1 MAFTWGI
8 IALGVAAFLLQ
19 LIIGPRHRRRE
30 YLVLAFTDRFELPV
44 TGPVVEAIDRRIRNR
59 SIGQALGGLA
69 AVSGFA
75 VVVLV
80 APGLVPVGI
89 AGFAT
94 TGILVAGMAAGG
106 AVLAARQFPAPA
118 GPDAT
123 RVARLDAP
131 TLGDYV
137 HPAWVWAAGI
147 GAVAAVALSAG
158 LLSGAVPGDAGAAGM
173 PLAGVATLAASAVA
187 GVACAAII
195 TRRVLAIPQPASDEV
210 ELEWDDALRAHAL
223 RDIWIAS
230 IGLGAATVVSA
241 FSWMFNAASPG
252 LYVGILIGILPIFFL
267 ELPPSS
273 RSSRRQ
279 RRHSDVV
286 S

>member
-1 MAFTWGI
+1 MAFVWGI
-8 IALGVAAFLLQ
+8 LAIGGAAFLLQ
-19 LIIGPRHRRRE
+19 LVFRPRRRRRE
-30 YLVLAFTDRFELPV
+30 HLVLAFTDRFDLPV
-44 TGPVVEAIDRRIRNR
+44 TSAVVDVIDRRIRNQI
-59 SIGQALGGLA
+59 IGQAVGGLA
-69 AVSGFA
+69 AVLGFA

-106 AVLAARQFPAPA
+106 AVLAARQFPAPG

-137 HPAWVWAAGI
+137 DPAWVWAAVI
-147 GAVAAVALSAG
+147 GAGTAAALSAG
-158 LLSGAVPGDAGAAGM
+158 LLTGAIPGDAGAAGI
-173 PLAGVATLAASAVA
+173 PLAGVAVLAALAVA
-187 GVACAAII
+187 GVACAAIM
-195 TRRVLAIPQPASDEV
+195 TRRLLAIPQPATDEV

-223 RDIWIAS
+223 RDVWIAS
-230 IGLGAATVVSA
+230 IGLSAATVVSA
-241 FSWMFNAASPG
+241 CSWMFNAASPG
-252 LYVGILIGILPIFFL
+252 LYVGILIGMAPLLFL
-267 ELPPSS
+267 EFRASS
-273 RSSRRQ
+273 RSSMRLWG
-279 RRHSDVV
+279 HSDVV